1 VCAGK
6 FKLSYEK
13 FRADERIFLDF
24 HWHLCIGEN
33 RKTWYKRI
41 LIATALELDAAIL
54 PHMYV
59 QSEL

>member
-1 VCAGK
+1 LC
-6 FKLSYEK
+6 YEK

-33 RKTWYKRI
+33 KKTWYKRI